1 MCFTLVCFVSAQ
13 LPSVYFLMI
22 LVARGVDVLGGCENL
37 LVKEATVT

>member
-13 LPSVYFLMI
+13 LPSVYVLMI
-22 LVARGVDVLGGCENL
+22 LVARGVDVLGCENF